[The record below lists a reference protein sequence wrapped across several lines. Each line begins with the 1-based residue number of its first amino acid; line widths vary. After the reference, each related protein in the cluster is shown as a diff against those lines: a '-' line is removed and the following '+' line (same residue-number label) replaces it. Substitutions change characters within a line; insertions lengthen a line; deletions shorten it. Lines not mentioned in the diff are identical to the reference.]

1 MEKDRVATKQGV
13 GCSNHPGRTK
23 PLQVNELACESSEP
37 KLVDSSRESRP
48 ANMEVVLIQ
57 RLSSGRE
64 HLPVNQR
71 ISIRLN
77 INRLASRNLAPP
89 SVDLSAET

>member
-48 ANMEVVLIQ
+48 VKMKIVLIQ
-57 RLSSGRE
+57 KHSSGTE
-64 HLPVNQR
+64 HLPINQG

-77 INRLASRNLAPP
+77 FNRLAGKNLAPRR
-89 SVDLSAET
+89 VGRSAET

>member
-1 MEKDRVATKQGV
+1 
-13 GCSNHPGRTK
+13 
-23 PLQVNELACESSEP
+23 VNELACESSEP
-37 KLVDSSRESRP
+37 KLVDSSRESCP
-48 ANMEVVLIQ
+48 VNMEVVLIQ

-77 INRLASRNLAPP
+77 INRLAGRNLAPRR
-89 SVDLSAET
+89 VGRSAET